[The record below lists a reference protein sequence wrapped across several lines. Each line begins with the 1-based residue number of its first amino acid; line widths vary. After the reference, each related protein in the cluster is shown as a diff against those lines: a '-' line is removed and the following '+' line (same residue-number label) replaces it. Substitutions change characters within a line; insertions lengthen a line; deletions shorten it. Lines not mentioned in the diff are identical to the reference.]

1 MPTNGLLIDTDV
13 LSYIA
18 WERTQ
23 AEPFAPLL
31 LGKLPFI
38 SFVTV
43 GEMFYGAAKANWGER
58 RISEMETILSRYT
71 VIPGTYHVAQRY
83 GHVKRAFSDQVGE
96 NDMWIAATALAH
108 ELPVVTNNLKH
119 FEPMSDRLGFGLV
132 RSDRP

>member
-18 WERTQ
+18 WERPQ

-43 GEMFYGAAKANWGER
+43 GEMFFGAAKANWGER
-58 RISEMETILSRYT
+58 RIARMETILRRYT
-71 VIPGTYHVAQRY
+71 VIPGTYAIAKHY
-83 GHVKRAFSDQVGE
+83 GSVRRAFLDQVGE

-108 ELPVVTNNLKH
+108 EMPLVTNNLKH
-119 FEPMSDRLGFGLV
+119 FEPMSDRFGFGLV
-132 RSDRP
+132 HPDSP